1 MDDMQ
6 KASIWYQFG
15 ASIDYLIETMAACP
29 DELWRASLWEH
40 SEEIPEFSQ
49 FWYRAYHTLFW
60 LDCYLYG
67 TEDGFLPP
75 SPFELIEQDDD
86 GPLPVRPYTQQELL
100 TYAAACR
107 EKCRTT
113 IDAQTDETARRLHS
127 FPWGEVPFFELLI
140 YNLRHVQEHTAQL
153 NLFLGQKVGPS
164 PDYPIKV
171 RD

>member
-6 KASIWYQFG
+6 KTGIWRQFG
-15 ASIDYLIETMAACP
+15 ASIDYLIDTIAACP
-29 DELWRASLWEH
+29 EELWRASLWERA
-40 SEEIPEFSQ
+40 EETPEFSQ

-60 LDCYLYG
+60 LDCYLFG

-75 SPFELIEQDDD
+75 SPFELIEQWD
-86 GPLPVRPYTQQELL
+86 GGPIPRRPYTQEELL
-100 TYAAACR
+100 AYAAACR
-107 EKCRTT
+107 EKCRAT
-113 IDAQTDETARRLHS
+113 IFAQTEETARRLHE
-127 FPWGEVPFFELLI
+127 FPWGTVPFFELFI